1 MTASHAVDA
10 SPCREEMDNAL
21 NAAAARHGLT
31 VAGSP
36 VYGWR
41 YRSVGAPAVAGDGGR
56 RWLRVGTEHEANLGP
71 YWTGAADANS
81 VLGVA
86 KPYVV
91 ASEQWPLPGGARWMR
106 VDVSSWLPG
115 TPCSVGEVLRARV
128 NLTDEWWDDLVHA
141 LAAVRATR
149 TSRYDDARPREGRV
163 RAQFGDR
170 VADAVC
176 AATERVTQH
185 GDLHWANLMRGPF
198 GLLDWEMWGVH
209 PVGSDEATLY
219 LRSLLVPA
227 VAARIRGLWGDL
239 LDSPAGRAAQL
250 RAAAALLHRADEWP
264 DLVGPLREHV
274 TPLLTRLP

>member
-10 SPCREEMDNAL
+10 PPCREEMDNAL
-21 NAAAARHGLT
+21 HAAAARHGLKVT
-31 VAGSP
+31 GHP

-41 YRSVGAPAVAGDGGR
+41 YRSVGAPAATRGGEP
-56 RWLRVGTEHEANLGP
+56 RWLRVGTEHTADLGP
-71 YWTGAADANS
+71 YWTGAADANA

-86 KPYVV
+86 KPRVV
-91 ASEQWPLPGGARWMR
+91 AVEEWPLPGRARWMR
-106 VDVSSWLPG
+106 VDVSTWLPG
-115 TPCSVGEVLRARV
+115 TVCSGGEVLRDRLD
-128 NLTDEWWDDLVHA
+128 LTDEWWDDLVRA
-141 LAAVRATR
+141 LAAIRATP
-149 TSRYDDARPREGRV
+149 TSRYDDCRPREGRV

-170 VADAVC
+170 AADAVR
-176 AATERVTQH
+176 AATARATQH
-185 GDLHWANLMRGPF
+185 GDLHWANLMHQPF

-227 VAARIRGLWGDL
+227 VTARIRDLWGDL

-274 TPLLTRLP
+274 TPLLARLP